1 MKKDYYETLGIR
13 RDASKDELKKVY
25 RELAKKY
32 HPDVSKDPGAAEK
45 FKEISEAYAVLSD
58 ENKKMQYDSFGYEG
72 IHQRYTQD
80 DIFKDMFRDF
90 DFNIFRGFGGFEDVF
105 NTFFGGRGFGGRREY
120 RGPVSG
126 EDIRHDM
133 EITLEDAVSGVE
145 KTINVPRTE
154 KCRKCNGSGA
164 ESTKICPVCHGSG
177 QIKNVRTHGYSQF
190 VTITTCSKCRG
201 NGNIIEKGCDECN
214 GKGFVD
220 RTRKISIK
228 IPVGADDGTSLR
240 IPDEGCAGVRGGP
253 PGDLYVVVHVKE
265 HPVFKREGSN
275 IIYEFQ
281 ISFAQAALGDEVSI
295 PTLNGN
301 AKLKIPKGTQTHT
314 VFRLKGKGIKNL
326 RGYGK
331 GDELVKVVVKTPEK
345 LDERQREL
353 LREFEGISKKGF
365 LRKTLSAFS

>member
-1 MKKDYYETLGIR
+1 MKKDYYETLGIS

-32 HPDVSKDPGAAEK
+32 HPDVSKDPNAAEK

-58 ENKKMQYDSFGYEG
+58 NDKRMQYDSFGYDG

-105 NTFFGGRGFGGRREY
+105 NTFFGERGFGGRREY

-133 EITLEDAVSGVE
+133 EIILEDAAFGVE

-164 ESTKICPVCHGSG
+164 ESIKTCSVCHGSG

-190 VTITTCSKCRG
+190 VTITTCSNCRG
-201 NGNIIEKGCDECN
+201 NGNIIEKECEGCN
-214 GKGFVD
+214 GKGFVE

-228 IPVGADDGTSLR
+228 IPAGADDGTSLR
-240 IPDEGCAGVRGGP
+240 ISNEGQAGVRGGP
-253 PGDLYVVVHVKE
+253 PGDLYVVVHVKG

-275 IIYEFQ
+275 IIYELP
-281 ISFAQAALGDEVSI
+281 ISFAQAALGDEVSV

-301 AKLKIPKGTQTHT
+301 VKLKIPKGTQTHT
-314 VFRLKGKGIKNL
+314 VFRFKGKGIKNL
-326 RGYGK
+326 RDSRK
-331 GDELVKVVVKTPEK
+331 GNELIKVVVKTPEK
-345 LDERQREL
+345 LDERQKEL
-353 LREFEGISKKGF
+353 LCEFEGISKKGF
-365 LRKTLSAFS
+365 LRKTLSVFF

>member
-1 MKKDYYETLGIR
+1 MSKKDYYETLGISR
-13 RDASKDELKKVY
+13 NASKEELKKAY

-58 ENKKMQYDSFGYEG
+58 NDKRMQYDSFGYDG

-80 DIFKDMFRDF
+80 DIFRDMFRDF
-90 DFNIFRGFGGFEDVF
+90 DFNIFRGFSGFEDMF
-105 NTFFGGRGFGGRREY
+105 DIFFGRGRGGFYRRE
-120 RGPVSG
+120 GPAQG
-126 EDIRHDM
+126 EDIRHDIG
-133 EITLEDAVSGVE
+133 ITLEDAASGVE
-145 KTINVPRTE
+145 KIINVPRTE
-154 KCRKCNGSGA
+154 KCGKCNGSGV
-164 ESTKICPVCHGSG
+164 ESTSTCPACHGSG
-177 QIKNVRTHGYSQF
+177 QIRNVRTHGYSQF

-201 NGNIIEKGCDECN
+201 SGSIIEKKCDECN
-214 GKGFVD
+214 GNGVIEHAK
-220 RTRKISIK
+220 KISVK
-228 IPVGADDGTSLR
+228 IPPGADDGTALR
-240 IPDEGCAGVRGGP
+240 IPGEGYAGARGGP

-275 IIYEFQ
+275 IIYELP
-281 ISFAQAALGDEVSI
+281 ISFAQAALGDEVRI
-295 PTLNGN
+295 PALNGN

-345 LDERQREL
+345 LDEHQKEL
-353 LREFEGISKKGF
+353 LREFEGISKKNF
-365 LRKTLSAFS
+365 WRKK

>member
-1 MKKDYYETLGIR
+1 MNKKDYYETLGIS

-32 HPDVSKDPGAAEK
+32 HPDVSKDPNAAEK

-80 DIFKDMFRDF
+80 DIFRDMFRDF
-90 DFNIFRGFGGFEDVF
+90 DFNIFRGFGGFEDIF
-105 NTFFGGRGFGGRREY
+105 NTFFGGRGFGGQRR
-120 RGPVSG
+120 SATG
-126 EDIRHDM
+126 EDIRHDIG
-133 EITLEDAVSGVE
+133 ITLEDAAFGVE

-154 KCRKCNGSGA
+154 KCGKCNGSGA
-164 ESTKICPVCHGSG
+164 ESTKSCPACHGAG

-190 VTITTCSKCRG
+190 VTITTCNRCSG
-201 NGNIIEKGCDECN
+201 SGNIIEKKCQSCN
-214 GKGFVD
+214 GNGFVE
-220 RTRKISIK
+220 RARKISIK
-228 IPVGADDGTSLR
+228 IPSGADDGTSLR
-240 IPDEGCAGVRGGP
+240 IPNEGYAGVRGGP

-265 HPVFKREGSN
+265 HSVFKREGSN
-275 IIYEFQ
+275 IIYELP
-281 ISFAQAALGDEVSI
+281 ISFAQAALGDEIIV

-301 AKLKIPKGTQTHT
+301 AKLKIPKETQTHT
-314 VFRLKGKGIKNL
+314 IFRLKGKGIKNL
-326 RGYGK
+326 RGYSK

-345 LDERQREL
+345 LDERQKEL
-353 LREFEGISKKGF
+353 LCEFEGISKKGF